1 MAESK
6 LGDIYLEKD
15 ESTCRAFWCPPDG
28 TPVLLCAMH
37 LGCYETHTSI
47 REAFANLASEI
58 GVNLDRPSGSAVTV
72 QRMPTAR
79 PAETKLDRKQFGC
92 WTCTQPQAADARH
105 CLSAFS
111 DEDLMARLSPGGLP
125 MFCCR
130 VGVVGAWAAAQ

>member
-1 MAESK
+1 MGESK
-6 LGDIYLEKD
+6 LGDLYLEKD
-15 ESTCRAFWCPPDG
+15 ESACRAFWCPPDG

-37 LGCYETHTSI
+37 LGSYETHTAI
-47 REAFANLASEI
+47 REAFANLAGTI
-58 GVNLDRPSGSAVTV
+58 A
-72 QRMPTAR
+72 A
-79 PAETKLDRKQFGC
+79 KLDRRQFGC

-105 CLSAFS
+105 CLSGFS